1 MAANLFKRLWIPN
14 PDGSDSTIP
23 CTNANT
29 GFFHS
34 YFGDDSTGNGT
45 RELPFK
51 SYGRTALKS
60 GITYINFRGVLNEY
74 FSTGKTIIGD
84 DRNQYFIT
92 KDFSPSYQNLL
103 NLTTDDVAMAK
114 DTWDLK
120 IYGVNL
126 KDASGGQYAYIYDH
140 SLIKG
145 FARDVLSILINV
157 TVHTYYAG
165 KAAGKLDQT
174 FKNKNVLIHG
184 ILNVDTLLNLEHKY
198 FVFSSSCIFKYNGV
212 NVNRPTF
219 TNDSSYNVELMRN
232 SYIAAGLSIDKANY
246 LFSRDSFGN
255 ETCKIILEE
264 KDGGTHPNIFNK
276 YNVDGTVADYT
287 LNPNPLNEALHASDL
302 GGYVGCFPAAIT
314 ANNWGSIINVSAD
327 GSDDVVA
334 GQLLQSDFTFSH
346 ASGQTWNRIQSAVE
360 KIEKPG
366 KFKGL
371 NCDTLDGTPWGDY
384 FGKKQNLV
392 SDVALNSNDSLEP
405 NTRYKVANTTDHS
418 NYAIVIYKG
427 VQYPPDFFFVT
438 DATNLTFDLLNA
450 GSGSVVRKVFA
461 TPLESGEIIP
471 FDDYTTPSA
480 FPRFSAPFMGDV
492 LMLFHKI
499 GANINQP
506 VLFSEVTNDKMAY
519 YANWAV
525 TNADQEFVTLASDTV
540 NYYYKIP
547 VLTYYKK
554 ELNAHFDANYD
565 Q

>member
-1 MAANLFKRLWIPN
+1 MATNLFKRLWIPN
-14 PDGSDSTIP
+14 PDGSNSTTP

-29 GFFHS
+29 GFFHT
-34 YFGDDSTGNGT
+34 YLGDDSTGNGT

-60 GITYINFRGVLNEY
+60 GISYINFRGVLNEY
-74 FSTGKTIIGD
+74 FNQSYPIMGD
-84 DRNQYFIT
+84 DINQTFINA
-92 KDFSPSYQNLL
+92 DFSPFVNNRIC
-103 NLTTDDVAMAK
+103 NLTYDYFKAGYWIVSTENCIQMNDSNPNIGGYNHFRTLFKKNAIQGSG
-114 DTWDLK
+114 WDGKLK
-120 IYGVNL
+120 GCTLSKLIPNDSYDNY
-126 KDASGGQYAYIYDH
+126 QAYN
-140 SLIKG
+140 SLIVNS
-145 FARDVLSILINV
+145 F
-157 TVHTYYAG
+157 
-165 KAAGKLDQT
+165 
-174 FKNKNVLIHG
+174 
-184 ILNVDTLLNLEHKY
+184 DTSNRVGVIAY
-198 FVFSSSCIFKYNGV
+198 CVFPSTCIFKFNGIV
-212 NVNRPTF
+212 ISQPIW
-219 TNDSSYNVELMRN
+219 TNDSKLNVQILRN
-232 SYIAAGLSIDKANY
+232 SYLAAGMNQAAVNA
-246 LFSRDSFGN
+246 LFVIDSFGN
-255 ETCKIILEE
+255 ETCRVVKEVRN
-264 KDGGTHPNIFNK
+264 GGISENIFSR
-276 YNVDGTVADYT
+276 YDDGNILDYT
-287 LNPNPLNEALHASDL
+287 LNANPLNEVLHASDV
-302 GGYVGCFPAAIT
+302 GGFVGCFSAAIA
-314 ANNWGSIINVSAD
+314 ANNWGSIISVNAD

-371 NCDTLDGTPWGDY
+371 NCETLDGTPWGDY

-392 SDVALNSNDSLEP
+392 SDVALNPTDALEP
-405 NTRYKVANTTDHS
+405 NTRYKVANTADHT

-547 VLTYYKK
+547 ILTYYKK